1 MEGVLAEPLS
11 GKVAIVTGGG
21 GGMGS
26 AMSLGLV
33 GEGADVLAVDVRA
46 EPLAALAETAR
57 AHNGPGRLDTMA
69 ADITDPAACA
79 ALVGRAWEA
88 LGGLHLVVNNAG
100 IGMQTIRETY
110 MNDPVAFWEADIERW
125 QRMMDVNF
133 KAPFMIAK
141 FAAPHLVAQGWGR
154 IVNVTTSLDTMHRKA
169 YTPYGQSKAA
179 LEAATSTWA
188 KDLDGTGVTA
198 NVLVPGGPTNTGF
211 IPANA
216 PFDRDSL
223 VQPEVMVAPLLWLAS
238 EDSDGVTDCRFV
250 GNDWDL
256 ALPPADAAEA
266 ARAPAAWPGAGT
278 VAAWPGAR

>member
-1 MEGVLAEPLS
+1 MAEPLA

-26 AMSLGLV
+26 AMSLGLI
-33 GEGADVLAVDVRA
+33 GDGADVLAVDVRA
-46 EPLAALAETAR
+46 EPLEALAETAR
-57 AHNGPGRLDTMA
+57 ARNGPGRLETVA

-79 ALVGRAWEA
+79 DLVERARSA
-88 LGGLHLVVNNAG
+88 FGGLHMAVNNAG
-100 IGMQTIRETY
+100 VGMQTIRETY
-110 MNDPVAFWEADIERW
+110 MNDPVPFWEADIDRW

-133 KAPFMIAK
+133 KAPFMIAR

-188 KDLDGTGVTA
+188 KDLEGTGVTA

-216 PFDRDSL
+216 PFDRDAL
-223 VQPEVMVAPLLWLAS
+223 VQPEVMVAPILWLAS
-238 EDSDGVTDCRFV
+238 DASDGVTDCRFV
-250 GNDWDL
+250 GNDWDP
-256 ALPPADAAEA
+256 ALEPSEAAEA
-266 ARAPAAWPGAGT
+266 ARAPAAWPGVGT
-278 VAAWPGAR
+278 TAAWPGAR